1 MDLPG
6 NNRYDGVF
14 LVFILRERLS
24 TEQAGNLK
32 IEVDMKA
39 KQERTGLLVDAS
51 LSTFRES
58 NALSKIWHYSS

>member
-1 MDLPG
+1 MGKLG
-6 NNRYDGVF
+6 
-14 LVFILRERLS
+14 I
-24 TEQAGNLK
+24 LK
-32 IEVDMKA
+32 IAVDMKA